1 MRCLLP
7 NSHSITGKSWETH
20 WISIASLGTPFT
32 DRALTLLINITQTE
46 TFIHCVI
53 GSRCLYVTPDV
64 LRVSGVIERF
74 LPFLL
79 VVIDISLTVCLQL
92 VVIVQ
97 HLLVLYGL
105 ARV

>member
-1 MRCLLP
+1 M
-7 NSHSITGKSWETH
+7 
-20 WISIASLGTPFT
+20 
-32 DRALTLLINITQTE
+32 
-46 TFIHCVI
+46 
-53 GSRCLYVTPDV
+53 TPDV

-97 HLLVLYGL
+97 HLLVLDGL
-105 ARV
+105 ARVRDELKRQLRVVDG